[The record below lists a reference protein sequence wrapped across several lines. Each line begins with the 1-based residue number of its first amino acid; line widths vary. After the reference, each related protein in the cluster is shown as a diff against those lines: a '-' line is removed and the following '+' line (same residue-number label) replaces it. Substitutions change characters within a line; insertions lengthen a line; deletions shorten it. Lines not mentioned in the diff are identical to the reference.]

1 MKKVKDS
8 CTLTDRIEQFAAKK
22 YIAIKDKYDV
32 EDGIQSIRNTIDDLN
47 SFIDLYVDSPTVL
60 TEDEVWNYLEGIKS
74 VLTLRVEQL
83 WNAYI
88 QREHLDGYGDI
99 DEVMACKALPQKK
112 AKKK

>member
-8 CTLTDRIEQFAAKK
+8 CTLEDRIEQFAAKK

-32 EDGIQSIRNTIDDLN
+32 ENGIQSIRNTIDDID
-47 SFIDLYVDSPTVL
+47 SFIDLYIDSPTIL

-83 WNAYI
+83 WNAHI

-99 DEVMACKALPQKK
+99 NEVMECKAQKK
-112 AKKK
+112 VKKK